1 MSWDFDYLWH
11 FLGGFAIDAASSW
24 PPALL
29 GGPTW
34 IGFPVVLAL
43 GLFGYAR
50 ELWQHWDD
58 PDRPRL
64 TLHRHI
70 EAAAWPLGGLVAAL
84 VALAF

>member
-1 MSWDFDYLWH
+1 MTWDFDYLWH

-34 IGFPVVLAL
+34 TGFPVVVVL

-50 ELWQHWDD
+50 ELWQHCDD
-58 PDRPRL
+58 EPVF

-70 EAAAWPLGGLVAAL
+70 EALAWPAGALVAAVVGTVFL
-84 VALAF
+84 